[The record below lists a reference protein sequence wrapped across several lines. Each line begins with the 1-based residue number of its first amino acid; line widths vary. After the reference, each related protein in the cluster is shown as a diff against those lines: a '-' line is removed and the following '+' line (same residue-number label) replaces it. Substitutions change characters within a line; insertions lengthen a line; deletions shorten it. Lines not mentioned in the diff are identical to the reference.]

1 MMARFRSSVLGN
13 DAVQA
18 TGSPAGLVVAIVAL
32 VLFGGCGTTKWTETK
47 RTATEQLLISDS
59 MDQAVSRIDFRA
71 LAGKTVFLDD
81 TFLKDVVDAQYLVS
95 SLRQQLL
102 AHGAILKQKREEAD
116 YVVEVRA
123 GAVGTDMHSLLVG
136 VPQINLPSVAAAA
149 GLPSSFPEIPL
160 IKRTKQTAVTK
171 ILLFA
176 YHRETGRPLWQSGT
190 VLAKSDAQD
199 IWIFFAGPFQRGSI
213 YEGTQLAGDQLPIS
227 VPLIDPKEPRTAA
240 RLVEEAYYIEEPD
253 PKSTRSRLTSK
264 TETASPPDQRTD
276 HATNLSHGQTAPA
289 SETTP
294 PPSWS
299 TTQMAFPG
307 PVFPPDGPALGSP
320 YAPQR

>member
-1 MMARFRSSVLGN
+1 MMARFRGNSRGN
-13 DAVQA
+13 DPVKS
-18 TGSPAGLVVAIVAL
+18 TGTSARLVAAIIAL
-32 VLFGGCGTTKWTETK
+32 VLLGGCGTTKWSETK

-81 TFLKDVVDAQYLVS
+81 TFLKDVVDSSYLVS

-102 AHGAILKQKREEAD
+102 AYGAILKEKREEAD
-116 YVVEVRA
+116 YGVEVRS

-136 VPQINLPSVAAAA
+136 VPQINLPSAVASA

-176 YHRETGRPLWQSGT
+176 YNRETGRPLWQSGT

-199 IWIFFAGPFQRGSI
+199 VWIFFAGPFQRGSI
-213 YEGTQLAGDQLPIS
+213 YEGTQLAGEQLPIS
-227 VPLIDPKEPRTAA
+227 VPLIDPKEPRAAA
-240 RLVEEAYYIEEPD
+240 RLVEEAYYIEESD
-253 PKSTRSRLTSK
+253 PKSTKSKLTGG
-264 TETASPPDQRTD
+264 TETVSPPEQRSDQ
-276 HATNLSHGQTAPA
+276 ATSLPQGQTAPA
-289 SETTP
+289 SEVTA
-294 PPSWS
+294 PPSWN

-307 PVFPPDGPALGSP
+307 PVFPPDGPVPGSP
-320 YAPQR
+320 YPPHR